1 MKLRQ
6 LTKQLKKLT
15 QIRVKQ
21 SSYKLHIRL
30 FCKSPLTFILIR
42 GEGVV
47 SILRLLGFM
56 LYGEIKKKSNRQ
68 SQYETSLIC
77 NL

>member
-1 MKLRQ
+1 M
-6 LTKQLKKLT
+6 
-15 QIRVKQ
+15 
-21 SSYKLHIRL
+21 
-30 FCKSPLTFILIR
+30 R

-68 SQYETSLIC
+68 SQYETSLVIFKKISLKSDSHSSKKMFYLLPGKPFKSDEKC
-77 NL
+77 F